1 MAGRHGWRDP
11 EPGRRRQL
19 RGLPTAETS
28 WRFSTFTVD
37 EYNAIYE
44 QVKSGEITISN
55 SIDELPAT
63 TAVTVDVQE

>member
-1 MAGRHGWRDP
+1 MAGVTQNLGAADDCV
-11 EPGRRRQL
+11 
-19 RGLPTAETS
+19 GLPTAETS
-28 WRFSTFTVD
+28 WRFNTFTVD

-44 QVKSGEITISN
+44 QVKSGEIAISN

>member
-1 MAGRHGWRDP
+1 M
-11 EPGRRRQL
+11 
-19 RGLPTAETS
+19 GLPTAETS
-28 WRFSTFTVD
+28 WRFNTFTVD

-55 SIDELPAT
+55 SIDEVPAT